1 MIALIQRVSRAEVAV
16 AGSIVGRID
25 TGLLALIGVER
36 DDDEQSAA
44 KLLARV
50 LAYRV
55 FNDVEGRM
63 NRSLTD
69 TAGGL
74 LLVSQFTLVADTHN
88 GLRPGFSLAATP
100 ARAQGLFEHL
110 VALARQR
117 HTTVESGRFGADM
130 QVLLVN
136 DGPVTFWL
144 RVAPGKQAGRDAS
157 PPIRE
162 LS

>member
-63 NRSLTD
+63 NRSMTD

-74 LLVSQFTLVADTHN
+74 LLVSQFTLAADTHK
-88 GLRPGFSLAATP
+88 GLRPGFSSAATP

-110 VALARQR
+110 VDLARHR
-117 HTTVESGRFGADM
+117 HAAVESGRFGATM
-130 QVLLVN
+130 QVSLVN

-144 RVAPGKQAGRDAS
+144 RVAPREAGRT
-157 PPIRE
+157 
-162 LS
+162 

>member
-25 TGLLALIGVER
+25 AGLLALIGVER

-55 FNDVEGRM
+55 FNGVEGRM

-74 LLVSQFTLVADTHN
+74 
-88 GLRPGFSLAATP
+88 RPGFSSAAKP

-110 VALARQR
+110 VDLARHR
-117 HTTVESGRFGADM
+117 HAAVESGRFGATM
-130 QVLLVN
+130 QVSLVN

-144 RVAPGKQAGRDAS
+144 RVAPREAGRT
-157 PPIRE
+157 
-162 LS
+162 